1 MDNSILKNPTRTTTE
16 DPNNVLK
23 IENVG
28 KLAYFFSLKHTFNES
43 KKSYT
48 INYCTSF
55 YIDNTLLIESL
66 KTKSIYITALI
77 FMDKFIAEQPEFI
90 NCVNLTDDHLLQ
102 IFTYFFNT
110 IKA

>member
-1 MDNSILKNPTRTTTE
+1 MDNSMLKNPTRTTTE
-16 DPNNVLK
+16 EPNDVLK

-28 KLAYFFSLKHTFNES
+28 KLAYFFSLKHTFNDN

-55 YIDNTLLIESL
+55 YIDNNLLIEGLRSNNL
-66 KTKSIYITALI
+66 YVTALKM
-77 FMDKFIAEQPEFI
+77 MDKFIAEQPAFI
-90 NCVNLTDDHLLQ
+90 NCIDLNDDHLLQ

-110 IKA
+110 IKL